1 MNTMM
6 MTIKGRKALWW
17 LCVLPVF
24 ILFVY
29 ICSGEKGAPD
39 GRQPE
44 LQTYRLGNGW
54 GYRILMNEKVLID
67 QPTIPAIDTLM
78 SFPDEASARK
88 IGSLVRDRIA
98 NNKDFSITKDDIQH
112 SLSD

>member
-6 MTIKGRKALWW
+6 MIIKGKKALWG
-17 LCVLPVF
+17 LCVLPVL
-24 ILFVY
+24 ILFFY
-29 ICSGEKGAPD
+29 ICSGEKGSPD

-54 GYRILMNEKVLID
+54 GYRILMNDKVLIN

-78 SFPDEASARK
+78 PFPDEASARK
-88 IGSLVRDRIA
+88 IGSLVRERIA
-98 NNKDFSITKDDIQH
+98 NNKEFSITKDDIQH